1 MAQRSRR
8 SAPPSAPAVAHRPPV
23 DLTRVRDQARELI
36 EPVLGAAGYDLE
48 DLKVRQLGRRHQ
60 LQITVDGDGGVTLD
74 TIADLSRAVAD
85 RLDAAE
91 ESGEVIFP
99 GEYQLE
105 VSSPGVDRPLTLPR
119 HWRRAVGRLVA
130 VKVHAPGTQAADGTP
145 GAGAKPAA
153 GSAKKSKQS
162 GDRQVT
168 GRVLAADETSVT
180 LEIAEKKSTATETF
194 ALADLGPG
202 RVQIEFSRLDEISD
216 DDLEEIG
223 DDGEAADGEDEEDVE
238 EQ

>member
-8 SAPPSAPAVAHRPPV
+8 SASPGAHAVAQRPSV
-23 DLTRVRDQARELI
+23 DLAHVRDQVRELI
-36 EPVLGAAGYDLE
+36 EPVLGASGHDLE
-48 DLKVRQLGRRHQ
+48 DLKVRQVGRRHQ

-85 RLDAAE
+85 RLDQAE
-91 ESGEVIFP
+91 EAGEVVFP

-119 HWRRAVGRLVA
+119 HWRRATGRLVA
-130 VKVHAPGTQAADGTP
+130 VKVHAPGGAAGETP
-145 GAGAKPAA
+145 GG
-153 GSAKKSKQS
+153 GTSAKKSKQS

-180 LEIAEKKSTATETF
+180 LEIAEKKSTVTETF

-216 DDLEEIG
+216 EDLEEIADDG
-223 DDGEAADGEDEEDVE
+223 DDDGEAADGEDDEEDVE